1 MNIPNIY
8 NYIYI
13 DILYLIGIK
22 IAHKFLI
29 LSSFGPMIDLHFL
42 ISINSDTGFGL
53 IWSNKYKHHASLVN
67 RRFKSY

>member
-1 MNIPNIY
+1 MNTPNIY

-29 LSSFGPMIDLHFL
+29 LSSFGPMIGLYFL
-42 ISINSDTGFGL
+42 TPINSDMAHL
-53 IWSNKYKHHASLVN
+53 A
-67 RRFKSY
+67 